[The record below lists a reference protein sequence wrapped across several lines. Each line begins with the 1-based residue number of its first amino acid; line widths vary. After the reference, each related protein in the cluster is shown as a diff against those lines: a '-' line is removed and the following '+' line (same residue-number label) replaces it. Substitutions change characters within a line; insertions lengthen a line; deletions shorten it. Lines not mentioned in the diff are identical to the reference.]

1 VVQLRTWPIH
11 MPSTVRQPL
20 ARPESAVG
28 WCWSAAWRPEASRIH
43 KIDALYGGSPI
54 SGADSLAI
62 CSQNRFWYPK
72 LPPPASSARMGVRN
86 VFCTRAPENRLLRPY
101 PTPKN
106 PETPKNAIKSFG
118 AQWILDASG
127 HRAALQHR
135 PTADLGR
142 ANGWRTVGG
151 MWMGQVRSC
160 TTSTLALGPRL
171 RCVLAEGV
179 LFTPKIRCP
188 I

>member
-1 VVQLRTWPIH
+1 MWSVR

-20 ARPESAVG
+20 ARPKSAVG
-28 WCWSAAWRPEASRIH
+28 WCWKAAWRPQASRNH
-43 KIDALYGGSPI
+43 KIDALYGGPPI

-106 PETPKNAIKSFG
+106 PETPKNAIKPFG

-127 HRAALQHR
+127 RRAALQR
-135 PTADLGR
+135 RLTAVLGC

-151 MWMGQVRSC
+151 MWAGQVRSC
-160 TTSTLALGPRL
+160 TTSTLALGP
-171 RCVLAEGV
+171 
-179 LFTPKIRCP
+179 P
-188 I
+188 IAVRFGRGRPFYP